1 MAITVLL
8 IRHAPHAQLGA
19 MLSGRTAGLG
29 LTSEGVEQAARIGAR
44 IALRQPD
51 QIQASPLDRTM
62 QTARAVAVAAGL
74 DDVAAVAA
82 LNEVDFGD
90 WTGRRFAELAGEPL
104 WRGWNDARG
113 SAAAPAGESM
123 AAAQERIVAH
133 LQAMARAHDGE
144 TIAMV
149 THCDMIRAAVAWILG
164 LPLDHLLRFD
174 VDPASVTRIVLGDWG
189 GRLLTLN
196 EGPSQ

>member
-1 MAITVLL
+1 
-8 IRHAPHAQLGA
+8 

-29 LTSEGVEQAARIGAR
+29 LTSEGVEQAARLGVR
-44 IALRQPD
+44 IALRRPD
-51 QIQASPLDRTM
+51 RIQASPLDRTM

-74 DDVAAVAA
+74 DDVAAVEA

-90 WTGRRFAELAGEPL
+90 WTGRRFAELADAPL
-104 WRGWNDARG
+104 WRAWNDARG

-123 AAAQERIVAH
+123 AAAQDRIVAH
-133 LQAMARAHDGE
+133 LQVMARAHDGE

-196 EGPSQ
+196 EGLSQ

>member
-1 MAITVLL
+1 MAVTVLL
-8 IRHAPHAQLGA
+8 IRHAPHVQIGT

-29 LTSEGVEQAARIGAR
+29 LTADGVEQAARLGVRVAAQR
-44 IALRQPD
+44 LDRV
-51 QIQASPLDRTM
+51 QASPLDRTM
-62 QTARAVAVAAGL
+62 QTARAIAAAASV
-74 DDVAAVAA
+74 DDVEPVAA

-90 WTGRRFAELAGEPL
+90 WTGRRFADFANDPL
-104 WRGWNDARG
+104 WEAWNTARG
-113 SAAAPAGESM
+113 SAGPPGGESM
-123 AAAQERIVAH
+123 TAAQARIVAH
-133 LQAMARAHDGE
+133 LQAMAHAHDGE

-174 VDPASVTRIVLGDWG
+174 VDPASITRIVLGDWG

-196 EGPSQ
+196 EGIY